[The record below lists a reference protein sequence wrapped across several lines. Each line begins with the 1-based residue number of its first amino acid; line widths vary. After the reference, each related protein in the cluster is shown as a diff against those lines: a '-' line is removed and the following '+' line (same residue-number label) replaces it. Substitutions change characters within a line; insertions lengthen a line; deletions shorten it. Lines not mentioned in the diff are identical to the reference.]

1 MDVRNYIRPIIAG
14 LVGLGVVIL
23 IIVLFVKL
31 LTGGHSQ
38 PRHMVDVGKYADTP
52 AVATLTID
60 AFTNID
66 QEHHVVKISVS
77 NTQNEI
83 DVMKGYQGSVLK
95 SQTYPNNSVAFGTFL
110 QTLKLLDF
118 AKGTSSNIDYRGY
131 CPTGDRYTYEFSDG
145 TTTLFNYW
153 STSCGSQGTFEGK
166 AAAIR
171 QQFERQIPAA
181 DFGPLTAGTSIIP

>member
-1 MDVRNYIRPIIAG
+1 MEVRNYIRPIIAG
-14 LVGLGVVIL
+14 LVGLGVLVL

-31 LTGGHSQ
+31 LTGGKPQ
-38 PRHMVDVGKYADTP
+38 PTHQINLGKYADTS

-83 DVMKGYQGSVLK
+83 DVINGYQGSIAK
-95 SQTYPNNSVAFGTFL
+95 SQTYPNNPAAFGVFL
-110 QTLKLLDF
+110 QTMQLLNF
-118 AKGTSSNIDYRGY
+118 SKGTSSNVDYRGF
-131 CPTGDRYTYEFSDG
+131 CPTGDRYTYTFNDGSTNLFS
-145 TTTLFNYW
+145 YW
-153 STSCGSQGTFEGK
+153 STSCGGQGTFQGK
-166 AAAIR
+166 AGAIR

-181 DFGPLTAGTSIIP
+181 DFGKLTAGTSIIP